1 MFADIFIENNFQK
14 IDKLYTYIVKDDV
27 KPGMRVLVNFGKSYR
42 VGIVLFLHAS
52 YSGKHLE
59 KLKEINS
66 VLDDEP
72 IISKD
77 LIELG
82 LWMRNRYLI
91 GYSKAFAPILPPGNL
106 QKIKKKIIVEKY
118 PQGKELEELNSVDI
132 NKYFEELSVYEKKI
146 IKKLRAKGF
155 IKYNYEPLIA
165 IKPKFVNYLKISENF
180 DAKKLENINEK
191 QAQVFNFIKNKKEV
205 SRVEV
210 MSTIGVSYSPIKTLI
225 NKDLI
230 FEYKKE
236 VNREPIEKN
245 FASEKL
251 ALNEEQQ
258 KALTSII
265 RTDKVVSLLHGLTGS
280 GKTEVYLNLAS
291 KVIENGGEVIVLVP
305 EIGLTPQ
312 MIERFK
318 GRFGDSVAI
327 IHSKLSSGER
337 YDEYRKV
344 LNGEV
349 KVVVGVRSAV
359 FVPFKNLKMIIIDE
373 SHDSSYEFHDNL
385 KYDTIEV
392 AINRMKNRGKVVL
405 GSATPSIESYFY
417 AKKDFYNLC
426 ELKNR
431 AKKGAFLPET
441 KIVDMRDELI
451 MGNISIFS
459 RELKGAIEEKL
470 KKKEQIILFLN
481 RRGFSNFISCRSCGE
496 VIKCEDCDISMTYH
510 KAKNRLICHYCGKTK
525 PLSKVCPSCGSKFIK
540 QFGVGTQK
548 VEEEVNK
555 LFPEARVLR
564 MDRDTTTKK
573 DSFEKFYEI
582 VKNKEADIIIGTQM
596 VSKGFDFENVTLV
609 GIVAADMSLYISDY
623 KAKERTF
630 QLITQVAGR
639 AGRASKKGEVI
650 VQTYS
655 PDSEIIKYSA
665 SGDYEDFYNYEIE
678 ERKLFL
684 YPPYRKLIEF
694 EFSSY
699 NENLTQIWAERFLRQ
714 MSLDIKN
721 LDLMV
726 TKFIKLP
733 KIKNINRTKF
743 SLKIIPKDLPML
755 IDGLKRVINNSKIEE
770 ENKIFLNIEFRW
782 LNGNKKN

>member
-132 NKYFEELSVYEKKI
+132 NKYFEELSVDEKKI
-146 IKKLRAKGF
+146 IKKLRTKGF

-165 IKPKFVNYLKISENF
+165 VKPKLVNYLKISEKF

-191 QAQVFNFIKNKKEV
+191 QAQVFNFIKNKEDV

-258 KALTSII
+258 KALESII
-265 RTDKVVSLLHGLTGS
+265 KTDKVVSLLHGLTGS

-392 AINRMKNRGKVVL
+392 AINRMKNKGKVVL

-431 AKKGAFLPET
+431 AKKGAFLPVT

-525 PLSKVCPSCGSKFIK
+525 PLPKVCPSCGSKFIK

-699 NENLTQIWAERFLRQ
+699 NENLTQIWAEKFLRQ

-770 ENKIFLNIEFRW
+770 DNKIFLNIEFR
-782 LNGNKKN
+782 

>member
-106 QKIKKKIIVEKY
+106 QKIKKKIIIEKY

-132 NKYFEELSVYEKKI
+132 NKYFEDLSFDEKKI

-155 IKYNYEPLIA
+155 IKYNYESLIA
-165 IKPKFVNYLKISENF
+165 VKPKLVNYLKISENF

-191 QAQVFNFIKNKKEV
+191 QAQVFNFIKNKEDV

-280 GKTEVYLNLAS
+280 GKTEIYLNLAS

-525 PLSKVCPSCGSKFIK
+525 PLPKVCPSCGSKFIK

-770 ENKIFLNIEFRW
+770 DNKIFLNIEFRW
-782 LNGNKKN
+782 LDGNKKN

>member
-27 KPGMRVLVNFGKSYR
+27 KQGMRVLVNFGKSYR

-52 YSGKHLE
+52 YSGNHSE

-82 LWMRNRYLI
+82 LWMRNKYLI

-106 QKIKKKIIVEKY
+106 QKIKKKIIVERY
-118 PQGKELEELNSVDI
+118 PQGRELEELNSVDI
-132 NKYFEELSVYEKKI
+132 NKYFEDLSFDEKKI

-165 IKPKFVNYLKISENF
+165 VKPKLVNYLKISENF

-191 QAQVFNFIKNKKEV
+191 QAQVFDFIKNKKDV
-205 SRVEV
+205 SRVET
-210 MSTIGVSYSPIKTLI
+210 MSFLGISYSPIKTLI

-236 VNREPIEKN
+236 INRQPVEKN
-245 FASEKL
+245 FVSEKL

-258 KALTSII
+258 NALNSILN
-265 RTDKVVSLLHGLTGS
+265 TDKVVSLLYGLTGS

-291 KVIENGGEVIVLVP
+291 KVIEKGGEVIVLVP

-318 GRFGDSVAI
+318 GRFGDRVAI

-417 AKKDFYNLC
+417 AKNDFYNLC

-525 PLSKVCPSCGSKFIK
+525 PLPRVCPSCGSKFIK

-555 LFPEARVLR
+555 LFPEAKVLR

-582 VKNKEADIIIGTQM
+582 VKNKEVDIIIGTQM

-609 GIVAADMSLYISDY
+609 GIVAADISLYISDY

-639 AGRASKKGEVI
+639 AGRASKRGEVI
-650 VQTYS
+650 IQTYS

-665 SGDYEDFYNYEIE
+665 SGNYEDFYNYEIE
-678 ERKLFL
+678 DRKLFL

-699 NENLTQIWAERFLRQ
+699 NENLTQVWAEKFLRQ

-733 KIKNINRTKF
+733 KIQNINRTKF
-743 SLKIIPKDLPML
+743 SLKIIPRDLPML
-755 IDGLKRVINNSKIEE
+755 IDALNRVINNSKIEE
-770 ENKIFLNIEFRW
+770 DNKIFLNIEFRW

>member
-52 YSGKHLE
+52 YSGNHSE

-82 LWMRNRYLI
+82 LWMRNKYLI

-106 QKIKKKIIVEKY
+106 QKIKKKIIVERY
-118 PQGKELEELNSVDI
+118 PQGRELEELNSVDI
-132 NKYFEELSVYEKKI
+132 NKYFEDLSFDEKKI

-165 IKPKFVNYLKISENF
+165 VKPKLVNYLKISENF

-191 QAQVFNFIKNKKEV
+191 QAQVFDFIKNKKDV
-205 SRVEV
+205 SRVET
-210 MSTIGVSYSPIKTLI
+210 MSFLGISYSPIKTLI

-236 VNREPIEKN
+236 INRQPVEKN
-245 FASEKL
+245 FVSEKL

-258 KALTSII
+258 NALNSILN
-265 RTDKVVSLLHGLTGS
+265 TDKVVSLLYGLTGS

-291 KVIENGGEVIVLVP
+291 KVIEKGGEVIVLVP

-318 GRFGDSVAI
+318 GRFGDRVAI

-417 AKKDFYNLC
+417 AKNDFYNLC

-525 PLSKVCPSCGSKFIK
+525 PLPKVCPSCGSKFIK

-555 LFPEARVLR
+555 LFPEAKVLR

-609 GIVAADMSLYISDY
+609 GIVAADISLYISDY

-639 AGRASKKGEVI
+639 AGRASKRGEVI
-650 VQTYS
+650 IQTYS

-665 SGDYEDFYNYEIE
+665 SGNYEDFYNYEIE
-678 ERKLFL
+678 DRKLFL

-699 NENLTQIWAERFLRQ
+699 NENLTQVWAEKFLRQ

-733 KIKNINRTKF
+733 KIQNINRTKF
-743 SLKIIPKDLPML
+743 SLKIIPRDLPML
-755 IDGLKRVINNSKIEE
+755 IDALNRVINNSKIEE
-770 ENKIFLNIEFRW
+770 DNKIFLNIEFR
-782 LNGNKKN
+782 